1 MLEVVFLG
9 PSALCSCR
17 ELKNLIFCVY
27 AQLPEMYIDWRVGRA
42 HLTVALREEENRPDT
57 WFQIHVTLH
66 AAAHF
71 TLLVMIED
79 LACFAP

>member
-1 MLEVVFLG
+1 
-9 PSALCSCR
+9 
-17 ELKNLIFCVY
+17 
-27 AQLPEMYIDWRVGRA
+27 MYWQVGKPQ
-42 HLTVALREEENRPDT
+42 LTVGLREEGNRPDDT
-57 WFQIHVTLH
+57 WLQIQVTLH

>member
-1 MLEVVFLG
+1 
-9 PSALCSCR
+9 
-17 ELKNLIFCVY
+17 
-27 AQLPEMYIDWRVGRA
+27 MYWQVGRPQ
-42 HLTVALREEENRPDT
+42 LTVGLREEENRSNT
-57 WFQIHVTLH
+57 WLQIHITLH